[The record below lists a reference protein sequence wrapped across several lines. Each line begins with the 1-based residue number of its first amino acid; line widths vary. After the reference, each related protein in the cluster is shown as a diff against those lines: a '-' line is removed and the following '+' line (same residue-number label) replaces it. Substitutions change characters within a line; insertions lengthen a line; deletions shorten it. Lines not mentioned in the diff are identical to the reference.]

1 MVSRVAGA
9 LPCKCLDMSLTLE
22 KAFALCYRL
31 YDIADEIDLEKARR
45 VLAQDA
51 RRLKLSR
58 ENSQY
63 IQLPNPPVA
72 YELGRR
78 VLALRGGPVTV
89 DATARLFDHGAASII
104 LAVPIPEGTTFPQ
117 LTVLADELYDSQ
129 AVEALT
135 GELLEGVRKTIAPAV
150 HERRVWNQN
159 ESYTV
164 LFAERIRGNP
174 SAEEVFAS
182 ADLARLLLGEVDS
195 KPLSRGE
202 TDAMGQYRFS
212 YSTEDLVVI
221 DWNSAFVYEPSGSRD
236 IPDLLEIANAQLL
249 EFRFY
254 DEVLDG
260 HIARIHDEVQARKH
274 GLLSL
279 FRSPYRDLVRDALGT
294 LVDLNEFI
302 ERVENS
308 LKIIGDFYLAKV
320 YEASVRRLRIPAW
333 QASVTRKLHLLEQTY
348 GLLKGEVDTA
358 RSLTLETT
366 IVALIVLEI
375 ALAFLRVF
383 EH

>member
-1 MVSRVAGA
+1 
-9 LPCKCLDMSLTLE
+9 MSTEPLVFE
-22 KAFALCYRL
+22 KAHALCYRI
-31 YDIADEIDLEKARR
+31 YDIADEIDLEKARQ

-51 RRLKLSR
+51 RRLQLSR

-78 VLALRGGPVTV
+78 VLALRAGPVTV
-89 DATARLFDHGAASII
+89 DSTARLFDHGAASII
-104 LAVPIPEGTTFPQ
+104 ITVPIPEGASFEQ
-117 LTVLADELYDSQ
+117 LTALADELYDSQ
-129 AVEALT
+129 ALEALAA
-135 GELLEGVRKTIAPAV
+135 EMLEGVKKTIAPAV
-150 HERRVWNQN
+150 VVPRSTWEQN

-164 LFAERIRGNP
+164 LFVERIRGSP
-174 SAEEVFAS
+174 SAEALFAR
-182 ADLARLLLGEVDS
+182 ADLARLLLGEVGS
-195 KPLSRGE
+195 RPLSPTE
-202 TDAMGQYRFS
+202 SAAVTQHRFS
-212 YSTEDLVVI
+212 YSVDDLAVI

-254 DEVLDG
+254 DEQLDG
-260 HIARIHDEVQARKH
+260 HIARIHDEVQARKQ
-274 GLLSL
+274 GLGSL
-279 FRSPYRDLVRDALGT
+279 FRSPYRHLVRQTLST

-320 YEASVRRLRIPAW
+320 YEAAVRRLRIPAW
-333 QASVTRKLHLLEQTY
+333 QASVTRKHQLLTQTY

-358 RSLTLETT
+358 RSLTLEAT
-366 IVALIVLEI
+366 IVALIVAEI
-375 ALAFLRVF
+375 AMAFLRVF

>member
-1 MVSRVAGA
+1 MPAEP
-9 LPCKCLDMSLTLE
+9 LILE
-22 KAFALCYRL
+22 KAYALCYRL
-31 YDIADEIDLEKARR
+31 YDVADEIDLEKARR

-89 DATARLFDHGAASII
+89 DATARLFAHGAASIVV
-104 LAVPIPEGTTFPQ
+104 AVPIPEGTTLEQ
-117 LTVLADELYDSQ
+117 LTGLADELYDSQ
-129 AVEALT
+129 ALEVLA
-135 GELLEGVRKTIAPAV
+135 GELLEGVRKTVAPAV
-150 HERRVWNQN
+150 HERRVWDQN

-164 LFAERIRGNP
+164 LFVERIRGNP
-174 SAEEVFAS
+174 SAEDILARG
-182 ADLARLLLGEVDS
+182 DLARLLLGEVDS
-195 KPLSRGE
+195 RPLSRGE
-202 TDAMGQYRFS
+202 AEAVTQNRFS
-212 YSTEDLVVI
+212 YSVDDLVVM

-254 DEVLDG
+254 DEMLDG
-260 HIARIHDEVQARKH
+260 HIARIHDQVQARRQ
-274 GLLSL
+274 GMLTL
-279 FRSPYRDLVRDALGT
+279 FRSPYRDLVRETLST

-320 YEASVRRLRIPAW
+320 YEGAVRRLRIPAW
-333 QASVTRKLHLLEQTY
+333 QASVTRKHQLLAQTY

-358 RSLTLETT
+358 RSLMLEAT

-375 ALAFLRVF
+375 LMAMLRVF